1 MTIGRRELMLAGLG
15 VGLAVVGPRLV
26 AAQGSSNT
34 GGVTPGDGVTDQTA
48 ALQDAA
54 DAAAR
59 SGAPLRLAAGTYSTE
74 RLNLKSGTHI
84 EGVPGRTILRYR
96 SGGAILATEKTDNVR
111 LSGLVLDAGGKP
123 LGEDGALL
131 LATGATHLDISDCRF
146 MGSSEGGIV
155 FRRVAGRIANC
166 EIGHIGKTAL
176 FSEDADGLEI
186 AHSHVHDCGDNG
198 ILVWRS
204 KIGED
209 GTIVTSNRIERIAA
223 KSGGSGQNGNGI
235 NIFRADSVVVSAN
248 RITDCAFSAIRSNA
262 GSNCQIIGNFCAR
275 LGEVALYAE
284 FSFQGVVIAKN
295 IVDAAA
301 MGVSV
306 TNFQQGGRLAVVRG
320 NIIRNL
326 FFRKSIDTRG
336 VGIAVEADAVVS
348 DNVIENAPAYGILLG
363 WGDYLR
369 NVSVTDNLIRN
380 AHTGI
385 GVSVS
390 PSTGAALI
398 TDNLIT
404 DTKDGAIRAMKGPT
418 PIGPDFAHHSAKT
431 FRNLTVYANV
441 AR

>member
-1 MTIGRRELMLAGLG
+1 MTIGRRELMLAGISA
-15 VGLAVVGPRLV
+15 GLAAVGPRITV
-26 AAQGSSNT
+26 AREMST
-34 GGVTPGDGVTDQTA
+34 RGVTPGNGVIDQTE

-54 DAAAR
+54 DVAAR
-59 SGAPLRLAAGTYSTE
+59 SGAPLHLAAGTYSTG

-96 SGGAILATEKTDNVR
+96 SGGAILSTEETDNVR
-111 LSGLVLDAGGKP
+111 LSGLVLDGGSKP
-123 LGEDGALL
+123 LGEDGTLL
-131 LATGATHLDISDCRF
+131 MATGATHLDISDCRF
-146 MGSSEGGIV
+146 IGSSEGGV
-155 FRRVAGRIANC
+155 TLRRVAGRIANC
-166 EIGHIGKTAL
+166 EIGDIGKTAL
-176 FSEDADGLEI
+176 FSEDAEGLEI

-235 NIFRADSVVVSAN
+235 NIFRADSVMVSAN
-248 RITDCAFSAIRSNA
+248 SITDCAFSAIRSNA
-262 GSNCQIIGNFCAR
+262 GSNCQMIGNSCAR

-284 FSFQGVVIAKN
+284 FSFQGVVISNN

-306 TNFQQGGRLAVVRG
+306 TNFQQGGRLAIVRG

-326 FFRKSIDTRG
+326 FFRKGVDTRG
-336 VGIAVEADAVVS
+336 VGIAVEADTVVS
-348 DNVIENAPAYGILLG
+348 DNVIENAPAYGILVG

-369 NVSVTDNLIRN
+369 NVSVTDNLIRK
-380 AHTGI
+380 AHIGI

-390 PSTGAALI
+390 PSAGTALI

-404 DTKDGAIRAMKGPT
+404 GSMDGAIRAMNGPT
-418 PIGPDFAHHSAKT
+418 PIGPDLAHHSAKA
-431 FRNLTVYANV
+431 FPNLNVYANV
-441 AR
+441 TR

>member
-1 MTIGRRELMLAGLG
+1 MTIGRRELILAGLG
-15 VGLAVVGPRLV
+15 AGLAVVGPRLV
-26 AAQGSSNT
+26 VAREMRAHD
-34 GGVTPGDGVTDQTA
+34 VMPGDGVADQTT

-54 DAAAR
+54 NAAAR
-59 SGAPLRLAAGTYSTE
+59 SGAPLRLAAGTYSTG
-74 RLNLKSGTHI
+74 RLSLKSGTHI
-84 EGVPGRTILRYR
+84 QGVPGRTILRYR
-96 SGGAILATEKTDNVR
+96 SGGAILSTEETDNVR
-111 LSGLVLDAGGKP
+111 LSGLVLDGGGQP
-123 LGEDGALL
+123 LGQDGALL
-131 LATGATHLDISDCRF
+131 KATGASHLDISDCRF
-146 MGSSEGGIV
+146 MGSSEGGV
-155 FRRVAGRIANC
+155 VLRRVAGRIANC
-166 EIGHIGKTAL
+166 EIGDIGKTAL
-176 FSEDADGLEI
+176 FSEDARGLEI
-186 AHSHVHDCGDNG
+186 AHSRVHDCGDNG

-223 KSGGSGQNGNGI
+223 KSGGNGQNGNGI

-248 RITDCAFSAIRSNA
+248 SITDCAFSAIRSNA
-262 GSNCQIIGNFCAR
+262 GSDCQMIGNSCAR

-284 FSFQGVVIAKN
+284 FSFQGVVIANN

-326 FFRKSIDTRG
+326 FFRKSADVRG
-336 VGIAVEADAVVS
+336 VGIAVEANTVVS
-348 DNVIENAPAYGILLG
+348 DNVIENVPAYGILVG

-369 NVSVTDNLIRN
+369 NVSVTDNLIRK
-380 AHTGI
+380 AHIGI

-390 PSTGAALI
+390 PSAGTALV

-404 DTKDGAIRAMKGPT
+404 DTKDGAISAMNGPT
-418 PIGPDFAHHSAKT
+418 PIGPDLAHHSAKA
-431 FRNLTVYANV
+431 FRNLTVYDNV